1 MIPHTEFNVT
11 YYFCTFFASD
21 FSFSSNVR
29 LPYFIEFFHAEIAY
43 GQTSL
48 RIVSIIYH
56 YIKNLRVTIAN
67 DLSLF
72 LFSHACVNCPRDFRL
87 AMGCAEPQAG
97 QVSTGTCEKL
107 TCIATKHQNPINI
120 IRMVPFN

>member
-1 MIPHTEFNVT
+1 MLHI
-11 YYFCTFFASD
+11 TFVLFLLQIFLLAAMSGCHI
-21 FSFSSNVR
+21 S
-29 LPYFIEFFHAEIAY
+29 IEFFHAEIAY